1 MYQSAN
7 PRTKFRPQPCKAAE
21 RQARGISSIVPTI
34 LLSALKTSFLLSTN
48 FHAATASVSTMGG
61 GAFNGAAD
69 RVVFHDGLTLSPC
82 SPGWGLGMYK
92 MLSSDDAHSR
102 TLSSFHF

>member
-1 MYQSAN
+1 MQ
-7 PRTKFRPQPCKAAE
+7 AAE
-21 RQARGISSIVPTI
+21 RQARGTSSIVPTI
-34 LLSALKTSFLLSTN
+34 LVSALKTSFSAVTK
-48 FHAATASVSTMGG
+48 FPRRHGISEYHG

-69 RVVFHDGLTLSPC
+69 RVDRVVFHDGPILSPC

-102 TLSSFHF
+102 TLSRFHF

>member
-1 MYQSAN
+1 MQ
-7 PRTKFRPQPCKAAE
+7 AAE
-21 RQARGISSIVPTI
+21 RQARGISTIVPTI
-34 LLSALKTSFLLSTN
+34 LVSALKTSFLLSPN
-48 FHAATASVSTMGG
+48 FHAATASVSTI
-61 GAFNGAAD
+61 AASNGAAD
-69 RVVFHDGLTLSPC
+69 RVVFHDGPILSPC

>member
-1 MYQSAN
+1 MQ
-7 PRTKFRPQPCKAAE
+7 AAE

-34 LLSALKTSFLLSTN
+34 LVSALKTSFLLSN
-48 FHAATASVSTMGG
+48 KFPRRYGIREYHGGLSTGQQTELTG
-61 GAFNGAAD
+61 
-69 RVVFHDGLTLSPC
+69 VVFHDGPILSPC

>member
-1 MYQSAN
+1 MQ
-7 PRTKFRPQPCKAAE
+7 AAE
-21 RQARGISSIVPTI
+21 RQARGISTIVPTI
-34 LLSALKTSFLLSTN
+34 LVSALKTSFLLSPN
-48 FHAATASVSTMGG
+48 FHAATASVSTMG
-61 GAFNGAAD
+61 AFNGAAD
-69 RVVFHDGLTLSPC
+69 RVDRVVFHDGPILSPC